1 MGPFWIVYG
10 MTCHF
15 PVEIEHKAYWAV
27 KQYNMDFTQAGI
39 ARNIQIEELECLRIK
54 AYKSARIYKERTKA
68 FHNYCIHKKDF
79 QEGDEVLFYNS
90 RLYLMP
96 GKLCSRWNGPY
107 KVKEVKPYGV
117 MKLFHPQSGTTF
129 KVNGHQV
136 KRYHGYKSQKELEV
150 YLLMDAPV

>member
-1 MGPFWIVYG
+1 MEALMKRYGVMHKVATTYHPQTNFHSEAYQTVYNTPLGMGPFWIVYG

-27 KQYNMDFTQAGI
+27 KQYNMDFTQA
-39 ARNIQIEELECLRIK
+39 
-54 AYKSARIYKERTKA
+54 
-68 FHNYCIHKKDF
+68 
-79 QEGDEVLFYNS
+79 GDEVLFYNS

-150 YLLMDAPV
+150 YLLMDALV